1 MGCCSSAPLDTT
13 IVFEGTTKHVANC
26 TIMTTLRVQIGELFP
41 QLSDVLFEMVDKEGN
56 NWTQK
61 AYQAA
66 LQEHREATVSIRRL
80 VPYAFK
86 DPEWEHLSASVFRL
100 VTKYKVCIAT
110 GFMISPTLGL
120 TSWMA
125 MKGVELQGL
134 KAHFDKPVMKDV
146 NIEATTV
153 LKIAPRSQ
161 MALTLLRLKEPQN
174 CTFIKLDRSVN
185 VEESEPTTTIFVM
198 FI

>member
-1 MGCCSSAPLDTT
+1 MGCCATAPLDTT
-13 IVFEGTTKHVANC
+13 VVFEGTTKHVANC
-26 TIMTTLRVQIGELFP
+26 TIMTTLRVQIVELFP

-66 LQEHREATVSIRRL
+66 LQEHREATVTVRRL
-80 VPYAFK
+80 VPYAFQ

-100 VTKYKVCIAT
+100 YTKYKVCIGT
-110 GFMISPTLGL
+110 GFLISPTLGL
-120 TSWMA
+120 TSWIA

-146 NIEATTV
+146 DIEPATV

-161 MALTLLRLKEPQN
+161 VALTIIRLKEPQN
-174 CTFIKLDRSVN
+174 CTFIKLDRNVN
-185 VEESEPTTTIFVM
+185 VAESEPTTTIFVM